1 MKFSKIT
8 TILLGFIFA
17 FSTLKAQDIITL
29 KTGEDLK
36 AKIVEIGLNDVK
48 YKKFE
53 NLNGPVY
60 TLNKSDI
67 FMIKYENG
75 TKDVFN
81 TTTSAPAPQPSS
93 GYPSNSSNT
102 ETVVR
107 RNNDD
112 GYYHSQ
118 SDYDKN
124 MKLYRS
130 KLTKGI
136 VMTSIGVPMLI
147 SGIALVG
154 YGASVATDDY
164 TSDYPELWAPEVI
177 IGTVFIAAGIPLSI
191 AGPIN
196 IGKSFHYRSEAR
208 KSKTSMSFEPI
219 FKPVPFSHGNFA
231 GGMSMKIRF

>member
-1 MKFSKIT
+1 MKLSKFT
-8 TILLGFIFA
+8 TIFLSFIFA
-17 FSTLKAQDIITL
+17 ISSLKAQDIITL

-36 AKIVEIGLNDVK
+36 AKIMEIGLNDVK

-53 NLNGPVY
+53 NLNGPTY

-93 GYPSNSSNT
+93 GYPSNGSNN

-107 RNNDD
+107 RNDD

-118 SDYDKN
+118 TDYDAN

-136 VMTSIGVPMLI
+136 VMTSIGAPLLI
-147 SGIALVG
+147 AGFGLVG
-154 YGASVATDDY
+154 YGASVASDY
-164 TSDYPELWAPEVI
+164 YSSNYPELWAPELIVGTLFVI
-177 IGTVFIAAGIPLSI
+177 TGIPLTI

-196 IGKSFHYRSEAR
+196 IGRAFHYRSEAR

-219 FKPVPFSHGNFA
+219 FKPLPFSNGNFA
-231 GGMSMKIRF
+231 GGMSMKIKF